1 MLNHITILASNMMAW
16 ITKYGFAQ
24 NVVPLVQF
32 RTRKIKHATKK
43 VVSTS
48 HTREKVSM
56 TSGGLSKFF
65 NVQNQKFYVIT
76 CSKCSYSEFYR
87 ADVKAW
93 ENIIDFFGN

>member
-1 MLNHITILASNMMAW
+1 MNSKVWVCPKCSTSGSIQD
-16 ITKYGFAQ
+16 KKDK
-24 NVVPLVQF
+24 
-32 RTRKIKHATKK
+32 TRNKE
-43 VVSTS
+43 VVSIS

-93 ENIIDFFGN
+93 KNIIDFFGN

>member
-1 MLNHITILASNMMAW
+1 MNSKVWVCPKCSTSGSIQD
-16 ITKYGFAQ
+16 KKDK
-24 NVVPLVQF
+24 
-32 RTRKIKHATKK
+32 TRNKEF
-43 VVSTS
+43 VSTS

>member
-1 MLNHITILASNMMAW
+1 MNSKVWVCPKCSTSGSI
-16 ITKYGFAQ
+16 Q
-24 NVVPLVQF
+24 D
-32 RTRKIKHATKK
+32 KK
-43 VVSTS
+43 DKKRNKEVVSIS

>member
-1 MLNHITILASNMMAW
+1 MNSKVWVCPKCSTSGSIQD
-16 ITKYGFAQ
+16 KKDE
-24 NVVPLVQF
+24 
-32 RTRKIKHATKK
+32 TRNKE
-43 VVSTS
+43 VVSIS

-87 ADVKAW
+87 ADIKAW

>member
-1 MLNHITILASNMMAW
+1 MDSKVWVCPKCNTSGSIQD
-16 ITKYGFAQ
+16 KKDK
-24 NVVPLVQF
+24 
-32 RTRKIKHATKK
+32 TRNKEVLSI
-43 VVSTS
+43 S

-87 ADVKAW
+87 DDVKAW

>member
-1 MLNHITILASNMMAW
+1 MNSKVWVCPKCSTSGSIQDKKN
-16 ITKYGFAQ
+16 K
-24 NVVPLVQF
+24 
-32 RTRKIKHATKK
+32 TRNKE
-43 VVSTS
+43 VVSIS

-65 NVQNQKFYVIT
+65 NVQNQKFYVTT